1 MSDKQSQDLP
11 TSISVLGATGS
22 VGEST
27 LDLIAGSE
35 KSFEVVALTA
45 NSNVDKL
52 AIAARSSKARLA
64 VVADQSKYQALKSA
78 LSGSG
83 IACAAG
89 PEAVIEAAEQPAD
102 CVVAAIVGAAGLKPS
117 LAAARRAKRLA
128 LANKE
133 CLVSAGNLFIQEIE
147 AAGTALLPVD
157 SEHAAI
163 HQVLD
168 CRRIE
173 DVSSITIT
181 ASGGP
186 FRTWSAAE
194 IESARPE
201 QALKHPN
208 WSMGAKITID
218 SATLMNKGLELI
230 EAFHLFPVTAD
241 QLRVVV
247 HPQSIVHCLVEF
259 RDGSV
264 VAQLANPDMR
274 TPIAYSLAWPH
285 RMNAPTKPLD
295 LVELANLTFEEPDEV
310 RFPALRLSKQAL
322 RLGGS
327 APNILNAANECAVAA
342 FLDGRIGFQRIP
354 ATVEDCL
361 EKSDERGLFRS
372 AASIDDVLEIDRQAR
387 ELARDVMGLPGNVS
401 D

>member
-1 MSDKQSQDLP
+1 MNEKQDPDVP

-22 VGEST
+22 VGDST
-27 LDLIAGSE
+27 LDLIATSE
-35 KSFEVVALTA
+35 KKFDVVALTA
-45 NSNVDKL
+45 HSNVAKL
-52 AIAARSSKARLA
+52 AQAARSNQARIA
-64 VVADQSKYQALKSA
+64 VVADESKYLDLKEA

-89 PEAVIEAAEQPAD
+89 DNAVIEAAEQPVD
-102 CVVAAIVGAAGLKPS
+102 CVVAAIVGAAGLRPS
-117 LAAARRAKRLA
+117 LAAARQAKRLA

-133 CLVSAGNLFIQEIE
+133 CLVSAGELFVQEIK

-168 CRRIE
+168 GRRIE
-173 DVSSITIT
+173 DVSTVTIT

-186 FRTWSAAE
+186 FRTWSAEKIQNAQ
-194 IESARPE
+194 SA

-208 WSMGAKITID
+208 WSMGAKITVD

-230 EAFHLFPVTAD
+230 EAFHLFPVSVD
-241 QLRVVV
+241 QLKVVV
-247 HPQSIVHCLVEF
+247 HPQSIIHCLVAF
-259 RDGSV
+259 CDGSV

-285 RMNAPTKPLD
+285 RMHAPTKPLD
-295 LVELANLTFEEPDEV
+295 LVELATLTFEEPDEV
-310 RFPALRLSKQAL
+310 RFPALRISKYAL
-322 RLGGS
+322 RTGGS
-327 APNILNAANECAVAA
+327 APNILNAANECAVSA
-342 FLDGRIGFQRIP
+342 FLEGRIGFQDIP
-354 ATVEDCL
+354 ATVEHCL
-361 EKSDERGLFRS
+361 DKSDARGLFKS
-372 AASIDDVLEIDRQAR
+372 AADIDDVLEIDNQAR
-387 ELARDVMGLPGNVS
+387 QLARDVMGLSANVS